1 MLLMTLAIYNSHL
14 VLTVQAIIQYFYESE
29 VFEQQTAKSCKGGC
43 KCRRG
48 EGCATKERSSGYG
61 KTGVIP
67 QVNLRSLSEELKR
80 VRKA

>member
-1 MLLMTLAIYNSHL
+1 MLLMTLVIYNIHL
-14 VLTVQAIIQYFYESE
+14 DLMVQEIIWYSFESE

-43 KCRRG
+43 KCQRG

-61 KTGVIP
+61 KTVVIP

-80 VRKA
+80 VRKV

>member
-1 MLLMTLAIYNSHL
+1 MLLMTLAIYRHIDL
-14 VLTVQAIIQYFYESE
+14 MVQKIIWYSFESE

-61 KTGVIP
+61 KTVVIP